1 MEEIMGTRA
10 EYEKIILREVREMPG
25 EVLPKVVKIIHS
37 LKEGVLSV
45 KVRHKKRET
54 KGSGLYG
61 IWNDERSAAE
71 IIKDIRL
78 HREGFGGRALNPM
91 DREFEDYQVE

>member
-1 MEEIMGTRA
+1 METRT
-10 EYEKIILREVREMPG
+10 EYEKMLLKEVREMPC
-25 EVLPKVVKIIHS
+25 EVLPQVVKIIHS

-45 KVRHKKRET
+45 KVRHKKGEARE
-54 KGSGLYG
+54 SGLCG
-61 IWNDERSAAE
+61 IWEDERSAAE

-78 HREGFGGRALNPM
+78 HRTGIGGRALNPM

>member
-1 MEEIMGTRA
+1 MGTRA

-78 HREGFGGRALNPM
+78 HRS
-91 DREFEDYQVE
+91 DRKSVV